1 MREWIAE
8 QFLHIGWAL
17 FGQES
22 ECDWNYF
29 NWLARWIGE
38 GQWTDDHE
46 PANWRTKIKFE
57 VGHAL
62 VMAHGYI
69 LPKE

>member
-8 QFLHIGWAL
+8 QFLHLGWAL

-22 ECDWNYF
+22 ECEWNYF
-29 NWLARWIGE
+29 NWLARVIGE
-38 GQWTDDHE
+38 GQWNDDGE

-57 VGHAL
+57 VGHQL
-62 VMAHGYI
+62 VLMHGRI
-69 LPKE
+69 LNSR